1 MSLVP
6 LNAYASMSLTQLKS
20 SSTAHVKSLSSGT
33 HGKMVD
39 VICNNILDSLL
50 PPTKCRY
57 TIGTK
62 AGSNA
67 NSWPLVVLNWTTE
80 APALCFDKHAIVST

>member
-20 SSTAHVKSLSSGT
+20 SSTARVKSLSSGT

-39 VICNNILDSLL
+39 VICNNTLAFLF

-57 TIGTK
+57 TTGAKT
-62 AGSNA
+62 GSNA
-67 NSWPLVVLNWTTE
+67 NSWPCTCN
-80 APALCFDKHAIVST
+80 PG